1 VKPNPVVLIYGRVL
15 NAKTNEPIEAE
26 IKYENLSSGLE
37 AGIANSNPNDGSYK
51 IILPYGNN
59 YGYSAKANGYYSVSE
74 NINLKK
80 FSDYKEIEKNL
91 YLAPIEIG
99 EVVRL
104 NNIFFDFNKY
114 ELKPESFPELDR
126 IVKFL
131 TDYPILEIELSGH
144 TDNLG
149 SHDYNQK
156 LSENRANAVAE
167 YLFTKGISRNRI
179 MVIGYGETLP
189 IDTNDTDEG
198 RQKNRRVE
206 FKILKK

>member
-1 VKPNPVVLIYGRVL
+1 MKPNPVVLIYGRVL